1 LSSVR
6 WLHLSDLHVGM
17 REQGWLWPRYGT
29 QLFEDL
35 ARIFDKAG
43 PWDAVLFS
51 GDMVNKGDPAEF
63 AKLDEIIGR
72 IWEKLSQ
79 LGCKPILITTPGNH
93 DLSRVDSMTPEMIA
107 LEHYW
112 SKPELRADVWKPD
125 SRYKKFID
133 DRFSSYMNWR
143 RRSIDSG
150 IHLSPTKEGLLPG
163 DACYTFEVGS
173 EPVGLISLNS
183 TWLQLGAGDYVGLLD
198 VDARQL
204 MAITNNDPDAWAS
217 SHRVN
222 FLMTHQPTSWLHSDS
237 LDTWNSE
244 INPTGRFDVHLFGHM
259 HEPILSRIAHGGSA
273 GRRLAQ
279 SASLFGLEKLSDG
292 STQRIQGYAAFS
304 LTKSGST
311 ASLRCWPR
319 IVVKTGDSD
328 RRLAADTTQDL
339 AEDNSFSF
347 TYETNQPLPLNSA
360 DASAPLPIAPV
371 KILESSS
378 FDVNSIRVTM
388 PDIRAHSL
396 VREVAQLDIITK
408 INVNGAVWLT
418 ADWGMAAHAFIA
430 SVLPQLAIDTDSV
443 FRLDCSDYIDRESF
457 MIGVGASLGSSFENI
472 FTTIS
477 NHGSSI
483 VVLDD
488 IPIVT
493 PDSSI
498 EGTSASEVEKF
509 VVIIQDYAPEA
520 KIILRTRVNPIGA
533 SLPAISLE
541 PFDEADLALYVRESE
556 LGGARYS
563 KPDSVGIIYRRTDG
577 VPARVDEA
585 LRDLQVT
592 SLTDLAATNPDFA
605 ETAIISVDA
614 PASLVMAIDHIK
626 TSTDNDAPRSYELL
640 LALSAL
646 PYGEQLSRIRRFL
659 GVHPFTTNH
668 ARYLLDR
675 GLLTSVTLS
684 GMGENEDA
692 EQVRALS
699 VPRIVREYVISIMP
713 DEKIRAIDR
722 SLVTMYFGDK

>member
-1 LSSVR
+1 
-6 WLHLSDLHVGM
+6 
-17 REQGWLWPRYGT
+17 
-29 QLFEDL
+29 
-35 ARIFDKAG
+35 
-43 PWDAVLFS
+43 
-51 GDMVNKGDPAEF
+51 
-63 AKLDEIIGR
+63 
-72 IWEKLSQ
+72 
-79 LGCKPILITTPGNH
+79 
-93 DLSRVDSMTPEMIA
+93 
-107 LEHYW
+107 
-112 SKPELRADVWKPD
+112 
-125 SRYKKFID
+125 
-133 DRFSSYMNWR
+133 
-143 RRSIDSG
+143 
-150 IHLSPTKEGLLPG
+150 
-163 DACYTFEVGS
+163 
-173 EPVGLISLNS
+173 
-183 TWLQLGAGDYVGLLD
+183 
-198 VDARQL
+198 
-204 MAITNNDPDAWAS
+204 
-217 SHRVN
+217 
-222 FLMTHQPTSWLHSDS
+222 
-237 LDTWNSE
+237 
-244 INPTGRFDVHLFGHM
+244 
-259 HEPILSRIAHGGSA
+259 
-273 GRRLAQ
+273 
-279 SASLFGLEKLSDG
+279 
-292 STQRIQGYAAFS
+292 
-304 LTKSGST
+304 
-311 ASLRCWPR
+311 
-319 IVVKTGDSD
+319 
-328 RRLAADTTQDL
+328 
-339 AEDNSFSF
+339 
-347 TYETNQPLPLNSA
+347 
-360 DASAPLPIAPV
+360 
-371 KILESSS
+371 
-378 FDVNSIRVTM
+378 M

-520 KIILRTRVNPIGA
+520 KIILRTRVNPIGV

-699 VPRIVREYVISIMP
+699 VPLRWP
-713 DEKIRAIDR
+713 LK
-722 SLVTMYFGDK
+722 